1 LIIEVYPPIP
11 LCGIFLLS
19 ILQKQ
24 DMKSHKVLPI
34 FLETTSATEEV
45 YTSFESPYIK
55 LFGAFRIWGWLQ
67 YKAAM
72 CFK

>member
-1 LIIEVYPPIP
+1 M
-11 LCGIFLLS
+11 S
-19 ILQKQ
+19 ILQKR

-34 FLETTSATEEV
+34 FFETTSATEEL
-45 YTSFESPYIK
+45 YISFESPYIK

-72 CFK
+72 RFK